1 MMARRSSEAEDLT
14 LPLGI
19 PDEYETAEQ
28 REWLA
33 QRFEALTTEIDVLTP
48 SEWAENHRY
57 LPQASSPRPG
67 HYKYETTPYL
77 REIVDCLGVESPI
90 REVTLMKGV
99 QIGSTT
105 GIIENFLGYAIAHVQ
120 TAPVMF
126 VTADNDL
133 AKIRMEASITP
144 MLQLSDLD
152 HLIKSADEKNA
163 RKTGKREGKLEWY
176 GGGFLIALGALNAN
190 KFRMTPIRFLLR
202 DEVDAWKRGVGSDG
216 DPMRLSA
223 DRTAAF
229 EDLKK
234 IFDGSTPLLKGESH
248 IEERF
253 LRGDQRY
260 YIVHCLKCNAPQRLR
275 WRWDNNE
282 TGEKT
287 GIVWE
292 LQNGVLVPDS
302 VRYLCKECSHPHT
315 NADKARLLSPEN
327 GAHWKPTAEPV
338 TPYHRSYHLSA
349 LYSLLQSWATCVHAY
364 LEGWDVERNRLK
376 DNQKFQVF
384 YNNILGET
392 YEQRGER
399 VLMKM
404 VSPHR
409 RSEYHFGQI
418 PNKFAER
425 HCGSPVLLLT
435 CTADVQADN
444 LAVSVMG
451 WCSGRRVIIVD
462 YWRFHGNTEQLDDHG
477 TWKRLEALIN
487 GEPWTDEKG
496 KVWHDKPY
504 IADDGK
510 KYSISESLTLIDSG
524 YRSDQVYQ
532 FCDSF
537 PAGVYP
543 VKGREKPPVAMTR
556 DFTEFP
562 TPGGLPAYLLTVDNY
577 KDRWSA
583 ALRRDWDGQG
593 LQPVGH
599 FNAPIDITDA
609 QLKELTVE
617 TKIPRAAKQNGQ
629 DAGFEWRRTPGA
641 PNELWDLLVYG
652 NAALELMCWDYCR
665 NVANLDWMNWPMFFE
680 RCLEQK
686 LYFT

>member
-1 MMARRSSEAEDLT
+1 MARRSSAAEDLT

-19 PDEYETAEQ
+19 PDECETAEQ

-33 QRFEALTTEIDVLTP
+33 GRFEELTTELEVLTP
-48 SEWAENHRY
+48 SQWAENNRY
-57 LPQASSPRPG
+57 LPSSGSPRPG
-67 HYKYETTPYL
+67 FYKYSTAPYL

-90 REVTLMKGV
+90 REVTLMKGA

-105 GIIENFLGYAIAHVQ
+105 GLIENFLGYAIAHVQ

-126 VTADNDL
+126 VTADSDM
-133 AKIRMEASITP
+133 AKVRMESSITP
-144 MLQLSDLD
+144 MLQLSGLS
-152 HLIKSADEKNA
+152 HLIKSADETNA

-176 GGGFLIALGALNAN
+176 GGGFLLAIGALNAA
-190 KFRMTPIRFLLR
+190 KLRQTAIRFLLR
-202 DEVDAWKRGVGSDG
+202 DECDAWKRDLGNDG
-216 DPMRLSA
+216 DPMLLSA
-223 DRTAAF
+223 NRTAAF
-229 EDLKK
+229 EELRK

-253 LRGDQRY
+253 QRGDQRY
-260 YIVHCLKCNAPQRLR
+260 YIVHCLKCNCPQRLR
-275 WRWDNNE
+275 FRRENNG
-282 TGEKT
+282 TGERT

-315 NADKARLLSPEN
+315 NADKARLLSPDN
-327 GAHWKPTAEPV
+327 GAHWKPTAEPKN
-338 TPYHRSYHLSA
+338 PYHRSYHLSA
-349 LYSLLQSWATCVHAY
+349 LYSMLQTWAACVHAY
-364 LEGWDVERNRLK
+364 LDGWDVALNRLK
-376 DNQKFQVF
+376 DNAKFQVF
-384 YNNILGET
+384 YNNILGES

-409 RSEYHFGQI
+409 RSDYHFGQI

-435 CTADVQADN
+435 CTVDVQADN
-444 LAVSVMG
+444 LAVAVWG
-451 WCSGRRVIIVD
+451 WCLGRRPILVD
-462 YWRFHGNTEQLDDHG
+462 YWRFYGNTEQLDDHG
-477 TWKRLEALIN
+477 TWMRLTALIE
-487 GEPWTDEKG
+487 GTGWTDEKD

-504 IADDGK
+504 TADDGK
-510 KYSISESLTLIDSG
+510 QYRISDSLTLIDSG
-524 YRSDQVYQ
+524 YRSDQVYL

-543 VKGREKPPVAMTR
+543 VKGREKPPQAMKR
-556 DFTEFP
+556 DFMEFK
-562 TPGGLPAYLLTVDNY
+562 TPSGIPGYLLTVDNY

-583 ALRRDWDGQG
+583 ALRREWDGQG

-599 FNAPIDITDA
+599 FNAPIDITDP

-617 TKIPRAAKQNGQ
+617 SKTPRSARKNGQ
-629 DAGFEWRRTPGA
+629 DGGFEWRRTPGA
-641 PNELWDLLVYG
+641 PNELWDLLVYA
-652 NAALELMCWDYCR
+652 NAALELVCWDYCR
-665 NVANLDWMNWPMFFE
+665 NTAKLDWMNWTMFYD

-686 LYFT
+686 LFFT